1 MEPMKTYMWMKMAA
15 AGPCFKMITSRKST
29 HPKIVYQ
36 VFILRCALRI
46 CCAFH
51 VLVIFVNWLLTFER
65 EDLEQ
70 SQHGIPYV
78 VEVESPW
85 VHPNSGHNQAR
96 FQLARLS
103 WEVHFGDEDLGTE
116 NPCEFCTYTK
126 LCLHIF
132 DFRPTPPLDVKFK
145 V

>member
-1 MEPMKTYMWMKMAA
+1 M
-15 AGPCFKMITSRKST
+15 
-29 HPKIVYQ
+29 V
-36 VFILRCALRI
+36 ILV
-46 CCAFH
+46 H
-51 VLVIFVNWLLTFER
+51 WLLTFER

-85 VHPNSGHNQAR
+85 VHPNPGHNQAR

-103 WEVHFGDEDLGTE
+103 WEVHFGDEDLGPE
-116 NPCEFCTYTK
+116 NPCEFYWFYRCVATNLDDVHK
-126 LCLHIF
+126 LHLHIF
-132 DFRPTPPLDVKFK
+132 EFFLPTPPPLDVKFK